1 MYSFSETSAR
11 DDISG
16 GYMAFYAGRALQPVP
31 AGWLSG
37 AAGLGVS
44 WKGTA
49 WLPVPVLVWP
59 G

>member
-1 MYSFSETSAR
+1 
-11 DDISG
+11 
-16 GYMAFYAGRALQPVP
+16 MAFYAGRALQPVP

-49 WLPVPVLVWP
+49 WLPLPVLVWVSFLL
-59 G
+59 GLWLVHFS

>member
-1 MYSFSETSAR
+1 
-11 DDISG
+11 
-16 GYMAFYAGRALQPVP
+16 MAFYAGRALQPVP

-49 WLPVPVLVWP
+49 WLPCQCWSGLGELPAGALA
-59 G
+59 GTF